1 MTSDL
6 AGTVK
11 GSSGFLNGFDP
22 CKDPGLSVLAMQM
35 ASRVV
40 LAPRKRKRA
49 DKVYQNNQMGWALAM
64 RMIKRYKGIRW
75 MPWHAQAMKD
85 VIRCDK
91 PRGAA
96 NKL

>member
-1 MTSDL
+1 MALTLARVLAIRCFHVFGSRIDL
-6 AGTVK
+6 A
-11 GSSGFLNGFDP
+11 
-22 CKDPGLSVLAMQM
+22 
-35 ASRVV
+35 SR
-40 LAPRKRKRA
+40 
-49 DKVYQNNQMGWALAM
+49 KVCERSQMGWALAM